1 GPGFFVFLCSVSL
14 KSIKLVPSLV
24 AFGVILLVSLAS
36 CLRLDFF
43 ERLER
48 MTFDMRAREA
58 LRFSPI
64 VATNLGFVY
73 IDEESVR
80 RVRNGSLG
88 YRFSLYW
95 PRQVYGRVVEEL
107 ALQGAKTIAFDVIFG
122 ELRPVDPPVQMA
134 DGSLPDSDEFFA
146 IEMARARNVVIPVT
160 QE

>member
-1 GPGFFVFLCSVSL
+1 MHLRPVKFIPG
-14 KSIKLVPSLV
+14 LV
-24 AFGVILLVSLAS
+24 ALGVVLLVSLAS

-58 LRFSPI
+58 LRFAQS
-64 VATNLGFVY
+64 VTTNLGFLY
-73 IDEESVR
+73 IDEEGIR

-107 ALQGAKTIAFDVIFG
+107 ADQGARTVAFDI
-122 ELRPVDPPVQMA
+122 
-134 DGSLPDSDEFFA
+134 
-146 IEMARARNVVIPVT
+146 
-160 QE
+160 